1 MNDDNHKTLQEFAM
15 GEIIKGLRAERDA
28 LKAELE
34 EKNTELKKWKY
45 VPGVMHCAKCN
56 FQLIKSVLNMH
67 RGTVTAGDSNPELCP
82 NGCGPLWRVSWEKYA
97 NDHYEDGVKT
107 FEKLRATE
115 AELEAARKQ
124 EPAIYRLRYT
134 EATSGWVDVT
144 KDVYDRHKDNQ
155 NYDAKVFYASPVPA
169 QQSAEV
175 NQEYPMQPMFLD
187 KGLPRFEKNPIIDR
201 LCEKHGLNEIGIW
214 WQVNNIERK
223 YIEQLYQLIGYS
235 IRGYDEL
242 SEVSDASFERANAMA
257 EQLLKGGER

>member
-1 MNDDNHKTLQEFAM
+1 MVDLAKLLNDIDDDIELTEILGESPEFN
-15 GEIIKGLRAERDA
+15 LRCKVAIRELAAERDA
-28 LKAELE
+28 LK
-34 EKNTELKKWKY
+34 
-45 VPGVMHCAKCN
+45 
-56 FQLIKSVLNMH
+56 
-67 RGTVTAGDSNPELCP
+67 
-82 NGCGPLWRVSWEKYA
+82 
-97 NDHYEDGVKT
+97 
-107 FEKLRATE
+107 

>member
-15 GEIIKGLRAERDA
+15 GEIIKELRAERDA

-124 EPAIYRLRYT
+124 EPVG
-134 EATSGWVDVT
+134 SVT
-144 KDVYDRHKDNQ
+144 VQRWRGIDSMINTDFDAVQ
-155 NYDAKVFYASPVPA
+155 NLPDGTYQCYASPVPA
-169 QQSAEV
+169 QQAAEV
-175 NQEYPMQPMFLD
+175 TPEMLRAAQLQSELGAIACSEMAGAY
-187 KGLPRFEKNPIIDR
+187 GLITE
-201 LCEKHGLNEIGIW
+201 
-214 WQVNNIERK
+214 
-223 YIEQLYQLIGYS
+223 LY
-235 IRGYDEL
+235 
-242 SEVSDASFERANAMA
+242 EVMYKAS
-257 EQLLKGGER
+257 QKGGENER

>member
-124 EPAIYRLRYT
+124 EPCGYMCEEAGMTTVYNAAKCTGDFSKYTPVYKYPFSSQQDTGHRL
-134 EATSGWVDVT
+134 ALIMKIVKQIV
-144 KDVYDRHKDNQ
+144 
-155 NYDAKVFYASPVPA
+155 
-169 QQSAEV
+169 SA
-175 NQEYPMQPMFLD
+175 Y
-187 KGLPRFEKNPIIDR
+187 
-201 LCEKHGLNEIGIW
+201 H
-214 WQVNNIERK
+214 
-223 YIEQLYQLIGYS
+223 QLRSHELWES
-235 IRGYDEL
+235 IQK
-242 SEVSDASFERANAMA
+242 A
-257 EQLLKGGER
+257 EQLLKGGENER